1 MKKLFIISLLSIL
14 YSVIAFAQTIPEPVP
29 SLNKSEN
36 LFDHELQFKE
46 WLARQPKETKGWKW
60 MARYENDLLRR
71 VDEEGKMPSNEVLL
85 NANKEVEKLR
95 QTAINARVKAP
106 DWSPAGPYGDSNL
119 FGIGRVNCIAFH
131 PKDSL
136 TFYLGFGQ
144 GGIWKTTNGGN
155 SYVPI
160 GDNLPILRVSGIT
173 LDPNNSEIIYA
184 SLADFAYI
192 GYDLYTADRKRNT
205 YYGIGVWKSIDGGKV
220 WKQTGLKN
228 QLSEGINSI
237 TRTVWVNPKNSKEVL
252 VVGVKGVFKSF
263 DGGDTW
269 SVKVLDKMTSALVQ
283 HPTNSNILFAS
294 AVYVATTK
302 QGEAGLW
309 KSEDAGNT
317 WRLVPTGISPTVVQ
331 RIEVAISLSNPTII
345 YAVTCDANNGFEG
358 FYRSLDSGETWQKS
372 AFKGNLLSTAYTAS
386 GGQGFYD
393 LCILVHPTKPQTVY
407 VGGLIL
413 NETIDGGN
421 SWKQATGYT
430 TIHPDQHAFAYNPL
444 NKTIYLCN
452 DGGVYATKEII
463 ANINQNLSWKF
474 VAKGINATSC
484 YRLGVSED
492 GKRVITGA
500 QDNNMFLTEIGKNW
514 TNEFGGDG
522 MEGALINN
530 YIYGSS
536 QYGYIAFFDKNDSKK
551 QEKQVFPP
559 ASNTDTGE
567 WTTPFVINKEK
578 NQVIIAGGNI
588 FKGTVG
594 QDRNSFAPISNF
606 KIFGTTKYPQVSSAL
621 AVPKGNSDIIYIAK
635 KNTPLSKL
643 PADLWRTSN
652 NGEFWENITNNI
664 YKDSYITYLTV
675 DDNFPDRVW
684 ATLSNFVVGEKVY
697 YSSNGGKNWENI
709 SYNLPNIPA
718 NCIVYQSDEDSDILY
733 VGMDIGVYYLVIGTQ
748 EWKPLVGNLPNV
760 IVHELEINQTTKK
773 LYAAT
778 FGRGVWV
785 SDLLTDVTPQSADF
799 YGMKVSL
806 YPNANNGNF
815 MIKADYSE
823 VETIQIIDIMGRI
836 RHEESLQPKALKFGK
851 KFNIIGLPSGLYF
864 VKLTTGNF
872 VKVVK
877 MVVE

>member
-1 MKKLFIISLLSIL
+1 MKKIITLLSIL
-14 YSVIAFAQTIPEPVP
+14 YSISIFAQTIPEPIP
-29 SLNKSEN
+29 TLNKSEN
-36 LFDHELQFKE
+36 LFDHEEQFKD
-46 WLARQPKETKGWKW
+46 WLSRQPVGTKGWKW
-60 MARYENDLLRR
+60 QARYEYDLLRR
-71 VDEEGKMPSNEVLL
+71 VNSDGEMPSNELL
-85 NANKEVEKLR
+85 IHNNKQLENLR
-95 QTAINARVKAP
+95 QTSANARLQAP
-106 DWSPAGPYGDSNL
+106 EWTPAGPYGDSNL

-155 SYVPI
+155 SYIPL
-160 GDNLPILRVSGIT
+160 GDNLPILRISSIAI
-173 LDPNNSEIIYA
+173 DPNNADIIYA

-205 YYGIGVWKSIDGGKV
+205 YYGIGVWKSIDGGKT
-220 WKQTGLKN
+220 WKQAGLKN
-228 QLSEGINSI
+228 QLSEGLNSI
-237 TRTVWVNPKNSKEVL
+237 TRTIWVNPQNSKEVL
-252 VVGVKGVFKSF
+252 VVGTKGVFKSY

-269 SVKVLDKMTSALVQ
+269 SAKVLDKMTSALVQ
-283 HPTNSNILFAS
+283 HPSNPKILFAS
-294 AVYVATTK
+294 AIYVATTK

-317 WRLVPTGISPTVVQ
+317 WKLTPTGINATTVQRVEIAISPTNPNLVY
-331 RIEVAISLSNPTII
+331 AI
-345 YAVTCDANNGFEG
+345 TCDTNNGMEG
-358 FYRSLDSGETWQKS
+358 FYRSFDTGETWQKS

-413 NETIDGGN
+413 NESSDGGN
-421 SWKQATGYT
+421 TWKQATGYT
-430 TIHPDQHAFAYNPL
+430 TIHPDQHAFGFNPL

-463 ANINQNLSWKF
+463 ANTFQNLSWKF

-484 YRLGVSED
+484 YRLGLSED

-500 QDNNMFLTEIGKNW
+500 QDNNMFLSEIGKNW
-514 TNEFGGDG
+514 TSEFGGDG
-522 MEGALINN
+522 MEGALVNN

-536 QYGYIAFFDKNDSKK
+536 QYGSISFFDQNDTKK
-551 QEKQVFPP
+551 VEKYIFPP
-559 ASNTDTGE
+559 ANNSDSGE
-567 WTTPFVINKEK
+567 WTTPFIINKGK
-578 NQVIIAGGNI
+578 NQVIIAGGNVHKI
-588 FKGTVG
+588 SIG
-594 QDRNSFAPISNF
+594 QERSTLVPISNF

-621 AVPKGNSDIIYIAK
+621 AVPKTNADIIYVAK

-643 PADLWRTSN
+643 PADLWRTTD
-652 NGEFWENITNNI
+652 NGNAWENITNNI
-664 YKDSYITYLTV
+664 YKDSYVTYLTV
-675 DDNFPDRVW
+675 DDNFPDRIW
-684 ATLSNFVVGEKVY
+684 ATLSNFVEGEKVY

-718 NCIVYQSDEDSDILY
+718 NTVVYQSDDNTDILY
-733 VGMDIGVYYLVIGTQ
+733 VGMDIGVYYLVEGSK
-748 EWKPLVGNLPNV
+748 EWKPLLGNLPNV

-785 SDLLTDVTPQSADF
+785 TDLLTEKLIQNSEF
-799 YGMKVSL
+799 YNISVNL
-806 YPNANNGNF
+806 YPNSNKGSF
-815 MIKADYSE
+815 MISAAYNDIDS
-823 VETIQIIDIMGRI
+823 IQIIDIMGRI
-836 RHEESLQPKALKFGK
+836 WHEETLKTKALKFGK
-851 KFNIIGLPSGLYF
+851 KFDLIGLQSGLYF
-864 VKLTTGNF
+864 VKLTSGNLT
-872 VKVVK
+872 KVVK

>member
-1 MKKLFIISLLSIL
+1 MMKKVIITTLLSVL
-14 YSVIAFAQTIPEPVP
+14 YSVFSFAQILSEPVP
-29 SLNKSEN
+29 SLDKSEN
-36 LFDHELQFKE
+36 LFDHELQFKA
-46 WLARQPKETKGWKW
+46 WLTRQPQGTKGWKW

-71 VDEEGKMPSNEVLL
+71 VDVEGQMPSNEVLL
-85 NANKEVEKLR
+85 NNNKELEKLR
-95 QTAINARVKAP
+95 QTSANARVKSP
-106 DWSPAGPYGDSNL
+106 EWTPAGPYGDSNL
-119 FGIGRVNCIAFH
+119 LGIGRVNCIAFH

-144 GGIWKTTNGGN
+144 GGIWKTNNGGE
-155 SYVPI
+155 SYIPL
-160 GDNLPILRVSGIT
+160 GDNLPILRISGIT
-173 LDPNNSEIIYA
+173 LDPNNPEIIYA

-205 YYGIGVWKSIDGGKV
+205 YYGIGVWKSTDGGKT

-237 TRTVWVNPKNSKEVL
+237 TRTVWVNSKNSNEVL
-252 VVGVKGVFKSF
+252 VVGTKGVFKSY
-263 DGGDTW
+263 DGGDSW
-269 SVKVLDKMTSALVQ
+269 SDKVLDKMTSALVQ
-283 HPTNSNILFAS
+283 HPTNSNVLFAS

-317 WRLVPTGISPTVVQ
+317 WKLVPTGINATTVQRVEIAISPT
-331 RIEVAISLSNPTII
+331 NPNLI
-345 YAVTCDANNGFEG
+345 YAVTCNANNGFEG
-358 FYRSLDSGETWQKS
+358 FYRSFDTGETWEKS
-372 AFKGNLLSTAYTAS
+372 AFKGNLLSTAYTFS

-407 VGGLIL
+407 VGGMIL
-413 NETIDGGN
+413 NETNDGGN
-421 SWKQATGYT
+421 SWKQATGYY
-430 TIHPDQHAFAYNPL
+430 TIHPDQHAFGYNSL

-463 ANINQNLSWKF
+463 ANVNVNLSWKF

-492 GKRVITGA
+492 GKKVITGA
-500 QDNNMFLTEIGKNW
+500 QDNNMFMSEIGKNW

-522 MEGALINN
+522 MEGALVSN
-530 YIYGSS
+530 YVYGSS
-536 QYGYIAFFDKNDSKK
+536 QYGYITFFDQNDARKI
-551 QEKQVFPP
+551 EKQVFPP
-559 ASNTDTGE
+559 ATDSGE
-567 WTTPFVINKEK
+567 WTTPFVINKET
-578 NQVIIAGGNI
+578 NRVIIAGGNV

-621 AVPKGNSDIIYIAK
+621 AVPKSNADIIYIAK

-643 PADLWRTSN
+643 SADLWRTTN
-652 NGEFWENITNNI
+652 NGDFWENITNNI

-675 DDNFPDRVW
+675 DDKFPDRVW
-684 ATLSNFVVGEKVY
+684 ATLSNFVAGEKVY

-718 NCIVYQSDEDSDILY
+718 NCIVYQTDENSDILY
-733 VGMDIGVYYLVIGTQ
+733 VGMDIGVYYLVIGTE
-748 EWKPLVGNLPNV
+748 EWKPLMGNLPNV
-760 IVHELEINQTTKK
+760 IVHELEINQATQK

-785 SDLLTDVTPQSADF
+785 SDLLKDMTPQSADF
-799 YGMKVSL
+799 YSMKVSL
-806 YPNANNGNF
+806 FPNSNNGNF
-815 MIKADYSE
+815 TIKTDYNK
-823 VETIQIIDIMGRI
+823 VEAIQIIDIMGRI

-864 VKLTTGNF
+864 VKITNATQAKI
-872 VKVVK
+872 VR

>member
-1 MKKLFIISLLSIL
+1 MKKLLTFISIL
-14 YSVIAFAQTIPEPVP
+14 YNTCVFAQFSTEPIP
-29 SLNKSEN
+29 SLDKSEN
-36 LFDHELQFKE
+36 LFDHEQQFKA
-46 WLARQPKETKGWKW
+46 WLERQPKETKGWKW

-71 VDEEGKMPSNEVLL
+71 IDAEGQMPTSEVLL
-85 NANKEVEKLR
+85 NNNKEVENLR
-95 QTAINARVKAP
+95 QTLANARIKAP
-106 DWSPAGPYGDSNL
+106 EWTPAGPYGDSNL

-144 GGIWKTTNGGN
+144 GGIWKTTNGGE
-155 SYVPI
+155 SYIPL
-160 GDNLPILRVSGIT
+160 GDNLPILRISGIT
-173 LDPNNSEIIYA
+173 LDPNNPDIIYA

-205 YYGIGVWKSIDGGKV
+205 YYGIGVWKSTDGGKT

-237 TRTVWVNPKNSKEVL
+237 TRTVWVNPQNSKEVL
-252 VVGVKGVFKSF
+252 VVGTKGVFKSF
-263 DGGDTW
+263 DGGDSW
-269 SVKVLDKMTSALVQ
+269 SAKVLDKMTSALVQ
-283 HPTNSNILFAS
+283 HPTNSNVLFAS

-317 WRLVPTGISPTVVQ
+317 WKLMQTGINATTVQ
-331 RIEVAISLSNPTII
+331 RVEVAISPTNPNLI
-345 YAVTCDANNGFEG
+345 YAITCDANNGFEG
-358 FYRSLDSGETWQKS
+358 FYRSFDTGETWQKS
-372 AFKGNLLSTAYTAS
+372 AFRGNLLSTAYNAS

-413 NETIDGGN
+413 NETNDGGN
-421 SWKQATGYT
+421 SWKQATGYN
-430 TIHPDQHAFAYNPL
+430 TIHPDQHALGYNSL

-463 ANINQNLSWKF
+463 ANVNVNLSWKF

-484 YRLGVSED
+484 YRLGLSED
-492 GKRVITGA
+492 GKKVITGA
-500 QDNNMFLTEIGKNW
+500 QDNNMFMSEIGKNW
-514 TNEFGGDG
+514 TSEFGGDG
-522 MEGALINN
+522 MEGALVSN

-536 QYGYIAFFDKNDSKK
+536 QYGYISFFDQNDARKV
-551 QEKQVFPP
+551 EKQIFPP
-559 ASNTDTGE
+559 ASNNDSGE
-567 WTTPFVINKEK
+567 WTTPFVINQEK
-578 NQVIIAGGNI
+578 NQVIIAGGNV

-594 QDRNSFAPISNF
+594 QDRSSFVPISNF

-621 AVPKGNSDIIYIAK
+621 AVPKSNSDIIYIAK

-643 PADLWRTSN
+643 PADLWRTTN
-652 NGEFWENITNNI
+652 NGDFWENITNNI
-664 YKDSYITYLTV
+664 YKDSYVTYLTV
-675 DDNFPDRVW
+675 DDKMPDRVW
-684 ATLSNFVVGEKVY
+684 ATLSNFVEGEKVY
-697 YSSNGGKNWENI
+697 YSSNGGKVWENI
-709 SYNLPNIPA
+709 SYNLPNIPV
-718 NCIVYQSDEDSDILY
+718 NCIVYQADDNSDILY

-748 EWKPLVGNLPNV
+748 EWKPLIANLPNV
-760 IVHELEINQTTKK
+760 IVHELEINQATQK

-785 SDLLTDVTPQSADF
+785 SDLLKDVSPQSTDF
-799 YGMKVSL
+799 YSMKVSL
-806 YPNANNGNF
+806 YPNSNNGVFTLKSDFN
-815 MIKADYSE
+815 E
-823 VETIQIIDIMGRI
+823 VETMQIIDIMGRV

-851 KFNIIGLPSGLYF
+851 KFNIIGLSSGLYF
-864 VKLTTGNF
+864 IKLINGTQT
-872 VKVVK
+872 KVVR

>member
-1 MKKLFIISLLSIL
+1 MKKTITLFTIL
-14 YSVIAFAQTIPEPVP
+14 INFSVFAQNLSEPIPT
-29 SLNKSEN
+29 LDKSEN
-36 LFDHELQFKE
+36 LFDHEQQFKA
-46 WLARQPKETKGWKW
+46 WLGRQPQGTKGWKW

-71 VDEEGKMPSNEVLL
+71 INAVGEMPSSELL
-85 NANKEVEKLR
+85 LSNNKAIENLR
-95 QTAINARVKAP
+95 QTSENARVKAP
-106 DWSPAGPYGDSNL
+106 EWTPSGPYGDANL

-155 SYVPI
+155 SYIPI
-160 GDNLPILRVSGIT
+160 GDNLPILRISGIT
-173 LDPNNSEIIYA
+173 LDPNNADIIYA

-205 YYGIGVWKSIDGGKV
+205 YYGIGVWKSTDGGKT

-252 VVGVKGVFKSF
+252 VVGTKGVFKSF
-263 DGGDTW
+263 DGGDSW
-269 SVKVLDKMTSALVQ
+269 SNKVLDKMTSSLVQ

-294 AVYVATTK
+294 GVYVGTTK

-309 KSEDAGNT
+309 KSIDAGNT
-317 WRLVPTGISPTVVQ
+317 WKLTPTGINSTAVQ
-331 RIEVAISLSNPTII
+331 RVEIAISLSNPNLI
-345 YAVTCDANNGFEG
+345 YAISCDINNAFEG
-358 FYRSLDSGETWQKS
+358 FYRSFDTGETWQKS
-372 AFKGNLLSTAYTAS
+372 GFKGNLLASTYSSS

-407 VGGLIL
+407 VGGLVL
-413 NETIDGGN
+413 SETIDGGN
-421 SWKQATGYT
+421 TWKLATGYT
-430 TIHPDQHAFAYNPL
+430 TIHPDQHAFGYNSL

-452 DGGVYATKEII
+452 DGGVYSTKEII
-463 ANINQNLSWKF
+463 ASTTQNLSWKF

-484 YRLGVSED
+484 YRLGLSED

-500 QDNNMFLTEIGKNW
+500 QDNNMFLSENGKPW

-536 QYGYIAFFDKNDSKK
+536 QYGYITFFDQNDTKK
-551 QEKQVFPP
+551 QEKLVFPTT
-559 ASNTDTGE
+559 TDTGE

-578 NQVIIAGGNI
+578 NQVIIAGGNV
-588 FKGTVG
+588 FKGDVG
-594 QDRNSFAPISNF
+594 KDRNGLTVISNF
-606 KIFGTTKYPQVSSAL
+606 KIFGTTKYPQVSTAL
-621 AVPKGNSDIIYIAK
+621 AVPKSNSDIIYVAK

-652 NGEFWENITNNI
+652 NGAFWENITNNI
-664 YKDSYITYLTV
+664 YKDSYVTYLTV
-675 DDNFPDRVW
+675 DDNFPERVW
-684 ATLSNFVVGEKVY
+684 ATLSNFVEGQKVF

-718 NCIVYQSDEDSDILY
+718 NCIVYQSDESTDILY
-733 VGMDIGVYYLVIGTQ
+733 VAMDIGVYYLVEGSQ
-748 EWKPLVGNLPNV
+748 EWKPLIGNLPNV
-760 IVHELEINQTTKK
+760 IMHELEINQATKK

-785 SDLLTDVTPQSADF
+785 TDLITEKLSQGEGF
-799 YGMKVSL
+799 YNMKVEL
-806 YPNANNGNF
+806 YPNSNKGNF
-815 MIKADYSE
+815 TIKTDFNEIES
-823 VETIQIIDIMGRI
+823 IQIIDIMGRI
-836 RHEESLQPKALKFGK
+836 SHEENLKPKELKFGK
-851 KFNIIGLPSGLYF
+851 KFNLIGLQSGLYF
-864 VKLTTGNF
+864 VKLTNAGQS
-872 VKVVK
+872 KVIR